1 MGGLCPAAPGVPCR
15 LWFPLW
21 PVGGGTS
28 PILSF
33 LVTSTTATGI
43 TPQAGFFPPLR
54 MRLGTGEMSTGGPW
68 TCWPSCDLNWGPD
81 SVIRPPND
89 VGVVM
94 LLGVFSYLGY
104 PLDSLGVVLP

>member
-1 MGGLCPAAPGVPCR
+1 MPCR

-21 PVGGGTS
+21 PLGGGTS
-28 PILSF
+28 PSLSF

-43 TPQAGFFPPLR
+43 TPQARFFPRLR

-68 TCWPSCDLNWGPD
+68 TCWPSCDLSWGPD

-89 VGVVM
+89 AGVVM